1 MVDSGDEDTSA
12 AASTSWRYCLHIAY
26 YGTGFV
32 GWQRQQ
38 QEAKSSLGHDSV
50 QEVVEKAVTET
61 LGAPQRVNVTGVSR
75 TDAGTHALYQ
85 YGFIR
90 LDSELHMTMEE
101 LKDHVNAKL
110 GSGRVVV
117 LGVTV
122 PTTGPARI
130 RSRYKKYIYYLQQGH
145 RPDLDLGKYSWFL
158 GRRLDIQR
166 IRDALKFDN
175 FEDDYIGQ
183 GCCPTVG
190 GSLFMPVFFA
200 RVGNTEVVL
209 VVVDRNVNFSLDPQ
223 VCGSGDV
230 IDAADMYKDP
240 PSDASAEAHNSDGTK
255 AVATGEHK
263 KRKIEQAKGGAPVH
277 FVCIEL
283 VANGFL
289 RHMVR
294 RIIGTLRPI
303 GEGTQPPS
311 RMQQV
316 LAGEVQPGPSAPT
329 KALWLHR
336 TWLTQE
342 EYDADCAA
350 EK

>member
-1 MVDSGDEDTSA
+1 MSSGDEDVSA
-12 AASTSWRYCLHIAY
+12 ATSTTWRYCLHIAY

-38 QEAKSSLGHDSV
+38 QEAKSSSGHDSV
-50 QEVVEKAVTET
+50 QEVVEAAVTET
-61 LGAPQRVNVTGVSR
+61 LGTSHRVNVTGVSR

-85 YGFIR
+85 FGFIR
-90 LDSELHMTMEE
+90 LNSELEMSMTE
-101 LKDHVNAKL
+101 LKDKINAKL
-110 GSGRVVV
+110 GDGRVVV

-122 PTTGPARI
+122 PTTGPSRI

-145 RPDLDLGKYSWFL
+145 RPDLELGKYSWFL

-166 IRDALKFDN
+166 LREALKFLEGTHDFRPFSQGLLKPK
-175 FEDDYIGQ
+175 FEEMT
-183 GCCPTVG
+183 TVRTVI
-190 GSLFMPVFFA
+190 SA
-200 RVGNTEVVL
+200 K
-209 VVVDRNVNFSLDPQ
+209 VVVRRHVNFSLDPE
-223 VCGSGDV
+223 VCGSGEI
-230 IDAADMYKDP
+230 IDAADMYHDVPNAIITEK
-240 PSDASAEAHNSDGTK
+240 HNSENSKTVPVGD
-255 AVATGEHK
+255 HK
-263 KRKIEQAKGGAPVH
+263 KRKVEQAKGGAPVH
-277 FVCIEL
+277 FVCIEI

-311 RMQQV
+311 RIQQV
-316 LAGEVQPGPSAPT
+316 LAGEVQVGPSAPT

-350 EK
+350 AK

>member
-1 MVDSGDEDTSA
+1 MESSEED
-12 AASTSWRYCLHIAY
+12 ASVATPTSWRYCLHIAY

-38 QEAKSSLGHDSV
+38 QETKSSSGHDSV
-50 QEVVEKAVTET
+50 QEVVEAAVTET
-61 LGAPQRVNVTGVSR
+61 LGASKRVNVTGVSR

-85 YGFIR
+85 FGFIR
-90 LDSELHMTMEE
+90 LNSELHMTMDE
-101 LKDHVNAKL
+101 LKDRVNAKL
-110 GSGRVVV
+110 ENGRVVV

-122 PTTGPARI
+122 PTTGPSRI

-145 RPDLDLGKYSWFL
+145 RPDLELGKYSWFL

-166 IRDALKFDN
+166 IRDALKFLEGTHDFRPFSQGLLKLK
-175 FEDDYIGQ
+175 FEDMTTLRTIIS
-183 GCCPTVG
+183 TK
-190 GSLFMPVFFA
+190 
-200 RVGNTEVVL
+200 
-209 VVVDRNVNFSLDPQ
+209 VVVRRNVNFLLDPS
-223 VCGSGDV
+223 VCGSGEV
-230 IDAADMYKDP
+230 IDAADMYRE
-240 PSDASAEAHNSDGTK
+240 PSNTTATEKHNLDDSK
-255 AVATGEHK
+255 AVSTGEHK
-263 KRKIEQAKGGAPVH
+263 KRKVEQGTGGTPVH
-277 FVCIEL
+277 VVCIEL

-342 EYDADCAA
+342 DYDRDCAT
-350 EK
+350 ED

>member
-1 MVDSGDEDTSA
+1 MVDSGAEGASA
-12 AASTSWRYCLHIAY
+12 ATPTSWRYCLHIAY

-38 QEAKSSLGHDSV
+38 QEVKSISGHDSV
-50 QEVVEKAVTET
+50 QELVEKAVTEI

-90 LDSELHMTMEE
+90 LDSELPVSLEE
-101 LKDHVNAKL
+101 LKDRVNANL
-110 GSGRVVV
+110 GSGRILV

-145 RPDLDLGKYSWFL
+145 RPNLELGKYSWFL

-166 IRDALKFDN
+166 IRDALKYLEGTHDFRPFSQGLLKPQ
-175 FEDDYIGQ
+175 FEDLTTLRTII
-183 GCCPTVG
+183 
-190 GSLFMPVFFA
+190 SA
-200 RVGNTEVVL
+200 K
-209 VVVDRNVNFSLDPQ
+209 VVVRRNVNFSLDPR
-223 VCGSGDV
+223 VCGSGEV
-230 IDAADMYKDP
+230 IDAADMYKEL
-240 PSDASAEAHNSDGTK
+240 PSNASAENHNSDGTK
-255 AVATGEHK
+255 AVGTGDHK
-263 KRKIEQAKGGAPVH
+263 KRKIEQAKGGSPVH

-283 VANGFL
+283 IANGFL

-316 LAGEVQPGPSAPT
+316 LSGEVQPGPSAPT

-342 EYDADCAA
+342 EYDADCGA

>member
-1 MVDSGDEDTSA
+1 MSGEDVSVVA
-12 AASTSWRYCLHIAY
+12 PARHRYCLHIAY
-26 YGTGFV
+26 YGTDFV

-38 QEAKSSLGHDSV
+38 QEDKSSSGHDSV

-61 LGAPQRVNVTGVSR
+61 LGASQRVNVTGVSR

-85 YGFIR
+85 FGFIR
-90 LDSELHMTMEE
+90 LHSELSMSLDE
-101 LKDHVNAKL
+101 LKDRVNAKL
-110 GSGRVVV
+110 GSGRIEV

-122 PTTGPARI
+122 PTTGPSRI
-130 RSRYKKYIYYLQQGH
+130 RSRCKKYIYYLQQGH
-145 RPDLDLGKYSWFL
+145 RPDLELGKYSWFL
-158 GRRLDIQR
+158 GRRLSIER
-166 IRDALKFDN
+166 IRDALKLLEGTHDFRP
-175 FEDDYIGQ
+175 FSQ
-183 GCCPTVG
+183 GLLKYQDMATVRTII
-190 GSLFMPVFFA
+190 S
-200 RVGNTEVVL
+200 TK
-209 VVVDRNVNFSLDPQ
+209 VVVRRNVNFSLDPQ
-223 VCGSGDV
+223 MCGSGEI
-230 IDAADMYKDP
+230 IDAADMYLDTP
-240 PSDASAEAHNSDGTK
+240 VGTTSEQHNSDGSK
-255 AVATGEHK
+255 VVATEHHHK
-263 KRKIEQAKGGAPVH
+263 KRKVEEAKGTTPVH

-316 LAGEVQPGPSAPT
+316 LAGVVQPGPSAPT

-342 EYDADCAA
+342 EYDADCTT
-350 EK
+350 ED